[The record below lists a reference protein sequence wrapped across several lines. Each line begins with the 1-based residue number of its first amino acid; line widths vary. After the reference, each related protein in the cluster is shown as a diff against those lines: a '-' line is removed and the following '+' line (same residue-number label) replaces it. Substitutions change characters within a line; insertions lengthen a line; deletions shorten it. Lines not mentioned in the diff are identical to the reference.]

1 VIVNRVNTFQPA
13 YYRLEKEGLFAERLE
28 QASQIL
34 KSCQL
39 CPCCC
44 KVNRCEGEK
53 GFCQAPAR
61 AVVNSYQPHFGEEG
75 PLVGR
80 GGSGTIFFS
89 YCSLRCVFCQNWT
102 IAHQGQGRE
111 VDAEEM
117 AAMMLILQD
126 MGCHNINL
134 VTPTHFMPSILQA
147 IHLAMQKGL
156 KLPICYNTS
165 GYERPEMIKL
175 LDGIVDIYL
184 ADFKFMSGN
193 QAAHYTLAEASD
205 YPMVAKAALK
215 EMHRQVGNL
224 ICDENNI
231 AMSGLMIRHLVMPD
245 HAAGTREFVSWAA
258 AELSP
263 QTYVNIMPQYR
274 PSHMAKRYQ
283 KISRAI
289 TPHEYNEAL
298 TWAREAGLTN
308 LDEQAPA

>member
-1 VIVNRVNTFQPA
+1 MIVGRVNTFQPA

-39 CPCCC
+39 CPRCC

-53 GFCQAPAR
+53 GFCEAPVR

-134 VTPTHFMPSILQA
+134 VTPTHLMPAILQA

-156 KLPICYNTS
+156 KLPICYNAS
-165 GYERPEMIKL
+165 GYERPEMIRL

-184 ADFKFMSGN
+184 ADFKFICGD
-193 QAAHYTLAEASD
+193 QAARYTLAEVSD
-205 YPMVAKAALK
+205 YPIVAKAALK
-215 EMHRQVGNL
+215 EMYKQVGNL

-231 AMSGLMIRHLVMPD
+231 AMRGLMIRHLGPGSGINQPLMS
-245 HAAGTREFVSWAA
+245 GR
-258 AELSP
+258 
-263 QTYVNIMPQYR
+263 
-274 PSHMAKRYQ
+274 
-283 KISRAI
+283 
-289 TPHEYNEAL
+289 
-298 TWAREAGLTN
+298 GC
-308 LDEQAPA
+308 